1 MAVKLR
7 LTRVGG
13 HKRPFYRIVA
23 AESRMPRDGR
33 FIEVIGRY
41 DPTREPSLIEID
53 KDRALYWLSQGAQP
67 SGCVRNLLVADG
79 VIGRENTTPEVQ
91 EEPE

>member
-13 HKRPFYRIVA
+13 HKRPVYRVVA
-23 AESRMPRDGR
+23 ADSRMPRDGR

-41 DPTREPSLIEID
+41 DPTREPSLVEID
-53 KDRALYWLSQGAQP
+53 MERADHWLGHGAQP
-67 SGCVRNLLVADG
+67 SNTVKKLLAIASSVKVEAEEETQE
-79 VIGRENTTPEVQ
+79 VPE
-91 EEPE
+91 